1 MARRAVVVAVDATP
15 DIIIGTIRA
24 TIPFILQNSF
34 GDVLYKSF
42 DLEYRNNQAYIDKIS
57 NMKLIIFSVPQ
68 KASSEKVL
76 SVQIFPFSAIVYM

>member
-42 DLEYRNNQAYIDKIS
+42 DLDRNNQAYR
-57 NMKLIIFSVPQ
+57 
-68 KASSEKVL
+68 
-76 SVQIFPFSAIVYM
+76 